1 MRINWNIN
9 INNETLIS
17 KGLFPLLSLNEY
29 AIGYKHNHK
38 IKALYIKLLE
48 YARRGYT
55 FLKNWPY
62 LLNLAMLIFL
72 KNAIKYGKRLRN

>member
-29 AIGYKHNHK
+29 VIGYKHNNN

-48 YARRGYT
+48 YARRGNT
-55 FLKNWPY
+55 F
-62 LLNLAMLIFL
+62 
-72 KNAIKYGKRLRN
+72 